1 VVAGET
7 MATSQPFAELRQ
19 CRLAELR
26 VVKQIGRGS
35 FGSVHKCVL
44 NGRHCALKKLNL
56 ANSSVR
62 PEWIRNRLVKEI
74 LLLHQVSTECDAFVR
89 IYSSCTDDD
98 GQVVGYVMEYFKFG
112 NLRTVFNTMKS
123 FRLDCQNFP
132 WLAVHLLHQVAEG
145 LRFLQENR
153 QPVLMHRDVAV
164 DNVFVDMNLRAKLGD
179 FGLSRS
185 LQDSLGQDTLHFENL
200 VGIERRPPELL
211 LDPLRRP
218 DEFIDRY
225 LFGICLF
232 EALTCSSLR
241 HRIGDSVAEFR
252 DMLIEGRHVKSLTE
266 ALDRDCFNAYPQ
278 RLRQPAE
285 EFECLHSAVTN
296 IMQSCLASEPNLRPP
311 FSRLCQQLEELGLP
325 QSEGVSREK
334 DLAYALLQSDESD
347 SAGAA
352 APAAEADIA
361 SGCAA
366 TNGDAI
372 TRTTGTIRSS
382 LHPGDSGM
390 ASAMPSEF
398 RHQLGTALRVGLVQ
412 GKVFDVDAPP
422 LDRAEAQQPQQ
433 RRFTGKPAPIQLL
446 QAIFRSGPLRNT
458 WPELLSALGAPEQAV
473 NDAALAARKDGRL
486 EADAAMDSLRLLPAP
501 PTVRQLADGLAA
513 ARCSD
518 STLRLLSRLQDKF
531 CSPLSSVDSSGVR

>member
-1 VVAGET
+1 

-62 PEWIRNRLVKEI
+62 PE
-74 LLLHQVSTECDAFVR
+74 C
-89 IYSSCTDDD
+89 CTDDD

-200 VGIERRPPELL
+200 
-211 LDPLRRP
+211 
-218 DEFIDRY
+218 
-225 LFGICLF
+225 
-232 EALTCSSLR
+232 ALTCSSLR

-285 EFECLHSAVTN
+285 EFERLHSAVTN
-296 IMQSCLASEPNLRPP
+296 IMQSFCVSSSKSSV
-311 FSRLCQQLEELGLP
+311 FP

-366 TNGDAI
+366 TNGDAN

-382 LHPGDSGM
+382 LHPGDFGM

-422 LDRAEAQQPQQ
+422 VDRAQAQQPQQ
-433 RRFTGKPAPIQLL
+433 R
-446 QAIFRSGPLRNT
+446 
-458 WPELLSALGAPEQAV
+458 
-473 NDAALAARKDGRL
+473 
-486 EADAAMDSLRLLPAP
+486 
-501 PTVRQLADGLAA
+501 
-513 ARCSD
+513 
-518 STLRLLSRLQDKF
+518 
-531 CSPLSSVDSSGVR
+531 